1 MKANVYIDGLNLYYS
16 ALRWRF
22 ADCKW
27 LDLRRLAELLLPH
40 DEIVQVKYF
49 TARVSGLPDDP
60 EQHRRQQ
67 AYLRA
72 LAAVGVEIVYG
83 NFQSQA
89 RWMRREIPCH
99 TPGCPTA
106 GPKERVIYR
115 EEKGSDV
122 NLGAH
127 LLMDAF
133 RGRYELA
140 VVVTNDTDLLEPIR
154 MVRRELG
161 VRVILLAPTAKPAA
175 RLIAE
180 VDGVRQLRHGAL
192 QTAQLPLT
200 LRDRKGEIH
209 RPGEWRPQRR

>member
-1 MKANVYIDGLNLYYS
+1 VKANVYVDGLNLYYS

-22 ADCKW
+22 TDCKW
-27 LDLRRLAELLLPH
+27 LDVRKLARLVFPNEDIA
-40 DEIVQVKYF
+40 QVKYF
-49 TARVSGLPDDP
+49 TARVSGEPGDP

-67 AYLRA
+67 SYLRA
-72 LAAVGVEIVYG
+72 LAATEVEIVYG
-83 NFQSQA
+83 NFQTQA
-89 RWMRREIPCH
+89 RWMRREIPCEV
-99 TPGCPTA
+99 PGCRTA
-106 GPKERVIYR
+106 GSRERVIYR

-133 RGRYELA
+133 RAKSELA

-161 VRVILLAPTAKPAA
+161 IRVMLLAPNPKPAA

-192 QTAQLPLT
+192 RAAQLPLT

-209 RPGEWRPQRR
+209 RPRDWRP